1 MKASQLMKEETL
13 IDEAIGVLMKKFGPV
28 ETSRFLAIPRPKR
41 TESVRRHRRWQARL
55 DKDTFFD
62 GVFKKRPDKI
72 PDVEVKFEKLS

>member
-28 ETSRFLAIPRPKR
+28 ETSRFLAMPRPKR
-41 TESVRRHRRWQARL
+41 TESVRRHRRWQERL

-62 GVFKKRPDKI
+62 GVFEKGTDRVPGENF
-72 PDVEVKFEKLS
+72 PYTKLS

>member
-1 MKASQLMKEETL
+1 MKTSRLMKEETL
-13 IDEAIGVLMKKFGPV
+13 IDEAIGVLMKKLGPV

-62 GVFKKRPDKI
+62 GVFKKGTDKPPLVDI
-72 PDVEVKFEKLS
+72 S